1 MSDRYI
7 FPGFTPF
14 LSAAEAGVTD
24 PVSLANARRQP
35 ALRAVATA
43 CAQATDAR
51 PEHAPEMFAHALNVL
66 DGLAI
71 AHAAA
76 FAITAAIA
84 SKLGLDPP
92 LNRAADQA
100 NRIAELEAE
109 LAALKAPRPTA
120 QSPTKGKA

>member
-1 MSDRYI
+1 MSDRYV

-24 PVSLANARRQP
+24 PVTLANARRQP
-35 ALRAVATA
+35 ALRAVATV

-51 PEHAPEMFAHALNVL
+51 PEHAPEMFAHGLKIL

-76 FAITAAIA
+76 FAMTAEVADR
-84 SKLGLDPP
+84 LGLDPP
-92 LNRAADQA
+92 LNRAVDQA

-109 LAALKAPRPTA
+109 LAALKAPKPPARP
-120 QSPTKGKA
+120 KG